1 MQARGLQVVLV
12 AAALVALL
20 HGLILKKLY
29 PDYNVFQD
37 RPGRAHDGRPHDPLG
52 AQYAWSRDNSGPY
65 REGFVPLELQYRRSR
80 DNDLQE
86 MFEFAASAP
95 PPPVT
100 RFDSPPSDWKRCAG
114 PLELIAPS
122 GELKEMETCHTGA
135 EGASYSPVAIVN
147 QYKDEGAMTGG
158 LMNGI
163 SPYDDLPGFG
173 GSMI

>member
-29 PDYNVFQD
+29 PDYDVFHD
-37 RPGRAHDGRPHDPLG
+37 RPGRAHDGRPHDSL
-52 AQYAWSRDNSGPY
+52 AKQYARSA
-65 REGFVPLELQYRRSR
+65 EGFLPLEVQYRRSR

-86 MFEFAASAP
+86 MFAFAASAS

-100 RFDSPPSDWKRCAG
+100 RFDSPPSDGKRCG
-114 PLELIAPS
+114 TPLEAIVPD
-122 GELKEMETCHTGA
+122 GKLKELETCSMGA

-163 SPYDDLPGFG
+163 SPYDELPGFG